1 MEERRL
7 DSESKAKLARGIIV
21 AIIVLYWVCPDLF
34 PGPIDD
40 TVVGA
45 TAASKNPIIDVA
57 KNKVDN
63 FFNLVGYPSVK

>member
-40 TVVGA
+40 VIVTLLGVAVQKKI
-45 TAASKNPIIDVA
+45 AAVE
-57 KNKVDN
+57 
-63 FFNLVGYPSVK
+63 